1 MSKNHLIQRQK
12 FMQANIPVTLFSK
25 KRQGALIRA
34 GTFVRMDWVF
44 L

>member
-12 FMQANIPVTLFSK
+12 FMQANITLFSK
-25 KRQGALIRA
+25 KRQGARIRG